1 MPGSVVSAAV
11 VKRALF
17 LGSSAP
23 GAADVDSLSRVGGSG
38 GLLVVGL
45 AAVECGWSGCVLAAG
60 AAQWPDP
67 QL

>member
-1 MPGSVVSAAV
+1 MPGNVVSAAV
-11 VKRALF
+11 VRRARC

-23 GAADVDSLSRVGGSG
+23 EAAVDDLLSRFGGSG
-38 GLLVVGL
+38 GLVVVGL